1 MEKRITLGAE
11 QTLYQAASLHQQL
24 LEASREPVELVLDL
38 SQVSEM
44 DCAAAQV
51 LLWLQA
57 RQQGQ
62 QRTLRLSKPSQT
74 VRSFIRLMGLGTLQA
89 CLESDDES

>member
-1 MEKRITLGAE
+1 MEKCITLGAE
-11 QTLYQAASLHQQL
+11 LTLYQAASLHQQL
-24 LEASREPVELVLDL
+24 LEASRDAADLVLDL
-38 SQVSEM
+38 SLVSEM

-51 LLWLQA
+51 LLWLLA

-62 QRTLRLSKPSQT
+62 QRTLRLSQPSQT
-74 VRSFIRLMGLGTLQA
+74 VRSFIRLMGLGALQA